1 MKNKYKI
8 AVVGGDMRQYAASKE
23 ICRAGFDVYAYAL
36 CVEDSEIKN
45 INFCHEIND
54 ALDGAR
60 AVILPLPVSTDNKV
74 LNCPVLRNSE
84 RIALSRIVELMEA
97 DSVLFGGRIPAWL
110 VMKAQ
115 EKGIKVVDYFLSE
128 KLQIKNAYITAEA
141 AMSIAMNSLDKCL
154 KDARVVITGSGRISR
169 ILAELLRRMDTE
181 VTVAARNSDSL
192 VYFELNGCRTI
203 KIENG
208 ETGSSH
214 WYDEL
219 RSGYDIIFNTVPHKI
234 ISADIL
240 ENISD
245 NTVIIDLAS
254 KPGGVDFDAANKLGK
269 KAIWALS
276 LPGKVAPQTAG
287 KVISDTINN
296 ILGEI
301 GIPG

>member
-219 RSGYDIIFNTVPHKI
+219 RSGYDIIFNTVPSWLFDREFLSK
-234 ISADIL
+234 ADKKMLLI
-240 ENISD
+240 E
-245 NTVIIDLAS
+245 LAS
-254 KPGGVDFDAANKLGK
+254 APGGIDICAARELSSNVL
-269 KAIWALS
+269 WAAS
-276 LPGKVAPQTAG
+276 LPGKYAPESAG
-287 KVISDTINN
+287 KLIAECVCES
-296 ILGEI
+296 LYGEVSV
-301 GIPG
+301 